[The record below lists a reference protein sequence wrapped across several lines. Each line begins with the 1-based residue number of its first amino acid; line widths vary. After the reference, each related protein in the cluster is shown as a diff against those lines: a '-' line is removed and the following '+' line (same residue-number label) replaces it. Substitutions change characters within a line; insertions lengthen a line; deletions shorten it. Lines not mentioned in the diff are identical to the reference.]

1 MSYKLETIVAWAK
14 RKWFVYPGSDIYGG
28 LANSWDYGPYGS
40 LVRKNI
46 TDIITKKFVQERDD
60 VVLLD
65 AALLM
70 HPKVWEA
77 SGHVS
82 GFNDPLIDDKKTW
95 ERFRADKLI
104 EDYFEEESKSFK
116 ERYKNWDKK
125 EPLEEESND
134 WLLVSYKNDP
144 IISNL
149 INFFKNEEKIEIE
162 ESYLNKFRD
171 LPDVEMLDKAIEY
184 SLQKKLGIKNLVPDS
199 WTLDE
204 LYNFFIDHG
213 IKNPTNKQV
222 WDWTKVRKFSLML
235 STNLWVIEDETSKVW
250 LRPETA
256 QWVYVNFK
264 NIVDTT
270 RMKVPF
276 GAIQIWKAFRNEIT
290 PWNFIFRTRE
300 FEQAEL
306 QYFVEPGT
314 SDQYFEEFEKLYWDF
329 WLHDVWIKKENIRQ
343 RDHADDELAHY
354 ASKARDFEYHFP
366 WGWWELQW
374 IHDRWDFDIS
384 NHQKHSWVNLQ
395 YTDPQ
400 GKRYIPHVVETA
412 LWVWRTIVTAMID
425 AYDEEEYQD
434 ANGKT
439 ENRVVVRFNK
449 NIAPIKFAILPLIK
463 KNNEMMELSE
473 DIFKKLSKKYM
484 CEFDEKWAIWK
495 RYRRQ
500 DEIWTPYCIT
510 IDFDTLED
518 NTVTIR
524 DRDSMEQI
532 RVNIDDIEKVYEEGF
547 DSFK

>member
-1 MSYKLETIVAWAK
+1 MTYKLETIVAWAK

-46 TDIITKKFVQERDD
+46 IDIIIKKFVQERDD
-60 VVLLD
+60 IVLLD

-77 SGHVS
+77 SGHVW
-82 GFNDPLIDDKKTW
+82 GFNDPLIDDKNTW

-104 EDYFEEESKSFK
+104 EDYFEEIK
-116 ERYKNWDKK
+116 KK
-125 EPLEEESND
+125 ENIDDEA
-134 WLLVSYKNDP
+134 LL
-144 IISNL
+144 
-149 INFFKNEEKIEIE
+149 
-162 ESYLNKFRD
+162 
-171 LPDVEMLDKAIEY
+171 
-184 SLQKKLGIKNLVPDS
+184 KKLGVKNLVPDS
-199 WTLDE
+199 WTMEE
-204 LYNFFIDHG
+204 LYDFFVKHT
-213 IKNPTNKQV
+213 IKNPRTQQV
-222 WDWTKVRKFSLML
+222 WNWTKVRKFSLML
-235 STNLWVIEDETSKVW
+235 STNLWVIEDETSKVR

-314 SDQYFEEFEKLYWDF
+314 SDKYFEEFEKLYWDF
-329 WLHDVWIKKENIRQ
+329 WLNDIWIKKENIRQ

-354 ASKARDFEYHFP
+354 ANKARDFEYRFP

-400 GKRYIPHVVETA
+400 GKRYIPYVVETA
-412 LWVWRTIVTAMID
+412 LWIWRTIITVMID

-434 ANGKT
+434 ANWKT

-463 KNNEMMELSE
+463 KNDDIIKLSK
-473 DIFKKLSKKYM
+473 DLFKKLSKKYM
-484 CEFDEKWAIWK
+484 CEFDDKWTIWK

-510 IDFDTLED
+510 VDFDSLKD
-518 NTVTIR
+518 NTVTVR

-532 RVNIDDIEKVYEEGF
+532 RVNINDIEKVYEKGF
-547 DSFK
+547 DSLK